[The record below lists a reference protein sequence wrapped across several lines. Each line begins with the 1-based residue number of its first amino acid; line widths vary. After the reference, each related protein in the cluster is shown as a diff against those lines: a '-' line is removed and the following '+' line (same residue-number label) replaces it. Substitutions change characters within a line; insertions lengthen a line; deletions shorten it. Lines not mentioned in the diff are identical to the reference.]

1 MGLKVLYAFCSQGIF
16 SNYNTGNDFIDIS
29 NIVGAGGNLTICQ
42 VGDVSTLKGDPLF
55 MQDMNTA
62 WHKASQAT
70 RNKLKDCVHLN
81 AQGNVVRIDSI
92 KDHPDLETLVRTFAD
107 GKTYVGV
114 GAWGGSVGHPG
125 DNAQSSAAHG
135 DKDIL
140 LTYSDGDAYP
150 HDSNPKLA
158 HRPVAK
164 MVVQNTQEANSG
176 GPGIILTNKSKK
188 EEQYFFYDNYWN
200 GNGTA
205 GANFDHPLK
214 SIKLAPGAHTFVN
227 LSESFKGRVQRGTL
241 IPATWVEFQV
251 SASNDKAAHG
261 DISLEQG
268 CDGAAT
274 IASTDGT
281 KRMNGFTN
289 DVVSGAPE
297 AAIFKRKDG
306 EKVIASTVGNWMA
319 GPNEA
324 AVKWLEKE
332 VGQKKAYITGGTG
345 TDDVAS
351 RNKCLAVDFY

>member
-1 MGLKVLYAFCSQGIF
+1 
-16 SNYNTGNDFIDIS
+16 
-29 NIVGAGGNLTICQ
+29 
-42 VGDVSTLKGDPLF
+42 

-62 WHKASQAT
+62 WHKASQST
-70 RNKLKDCVHLN
+70 KDKLQSCVHLDKS
-81 AQGNVVRIDSI
+81 GKVIRIDAI

-114 GAWGGSVGHPG
+114 GAWGGSLGHPG

-140 LTYSDGDAYP
+140 ITYNDGDAYP
-150 HDSNPKLA
+150 GVTAKAHPAELA

-164 MVVQNTQEANSG
+164 MVTQTTHEENTG

-188 EEQYFFYDNYWN
+188 EESYFFFDNYWN
-200 GNGTA
+200 GNGTG

-214 SIKLAPGAHTFVN
+214 SIKLAAGASSYVN
-227 LSESFKGRVQRGTL
+227 LSTTFKGRVQRGTMQ
-241 IPATWVEFQV
+241 PATWVEFQV
-251 SASNDKAAHG
+251 SASNDGAAHG

-274 IASTDGT
+274 IASTDGS
-281 KRMNGFTN
+281 KRINGFTN
-289 DVVSGAPE
+289 DVVKDAPD
-297 AAIFKRKDG
+297 AACTKKNG
-306 EKVIASTVGNWMA
+306 EKVIASTVGNWAA
-319 GPNEA
+319 GPNKA
-324 AVKWLEKE
+324 ASDYLDRV
-332 VGQKKAYITGGTG
+332 VGQRKAYILGGTG